1 MLEDIK
7 IRVTNKLATDNIIT
21 HSLNLGYSVD
31 INEQLIKH
39 LWDADY
45 LILNTNQNMRWCDK
59 DIFDCYDYQEM
70 TSEQFL
76 KYREG

>member
-31 INEQLIKH
+31 IDEKIIKH
-39 LWDADY
+39 LWEADY
-45 LILNTNQNMRWCDK
+45 LILNTNQNMKWCDK
-59 DIFDCYDYQEM
+59 DIFDNYDYQEM